1 MRVDDTTV
9 QSSPVM
15 RTAASFLKKQ
25 TNKLSKIEL
34 IWAYLMNFKLRKT
47 KCMHTCTCT
56 KLVSPRQA
64 FSLLKFWSG
73 TFEVGVRDDPNSDG
87 RREASTR
94 QTKGLL
100 NNIIPISMDS
110 QVVHDD
116 DGSRVELRRESTSGD
131 VNVQPAAQYRRRARH

>member
-34 IWAYLMNFKLRKT
+34 IWAYLMNFEFMKT

-56 KLVSPRQA
+56 ILVSPSQA
-64 FSLLKFWSG
+64 LKFWSG
-73 TFEVGVRDDPNSDG
+73 TYEVGVRDDPNSDG
-87 RREASTR
+87 MGEASTR

-100 NNIIPISMDS
+100 NNIILISMDS